1 MIIRKMHTQQI
12 FSHDGSCVSKTYIC
26 LIITNYISEVS
37 VFQTEGRERE
47 NAPAPDA
54 RTYHLGPTSTQP
66 STITGEQMAKL
77 RSELDVVK
85 VNITVLRELLGT
97 LKSGPESTSAKNE
110 DYQLMEEL
118 VVTCREMHK
127 RILELIPIITNEEI
141 TCEHT

>member
-1 MIIRKMHTQQI
+1 
-12 FSHDGSCVSKTYIC
+12 
-26 LIITNYISEVS
+26 
-37 VFQTEGRERE
+37 
-47 NAPAPDA
+47 
-54 RTYHLGPTSTQP
+54 
-66 STITGEQMAKL
+66 MAKL